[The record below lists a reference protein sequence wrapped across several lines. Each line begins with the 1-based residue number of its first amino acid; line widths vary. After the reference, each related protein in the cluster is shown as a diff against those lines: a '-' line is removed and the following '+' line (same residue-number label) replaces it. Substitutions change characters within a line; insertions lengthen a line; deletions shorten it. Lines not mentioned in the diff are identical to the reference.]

1 MKSED
6 DAQGAIAPIFWNT
19 KTHWIRTTSL
29 EIIFFAIT
37 EKMKHFLKNYR

>member
-19 KTHWIRTTSL
+19 KNTLDSYYSL

-37 EKMKHFLKNYR
+37 EKMKHFLNNYR

>member
-19 KTHWIRTTSL
+19 KTYWIRNTTMRTLMMPYSL
-29 EIIFFAIT
+29 AA
-37 EKMKHFLKNYR
+37 NPS